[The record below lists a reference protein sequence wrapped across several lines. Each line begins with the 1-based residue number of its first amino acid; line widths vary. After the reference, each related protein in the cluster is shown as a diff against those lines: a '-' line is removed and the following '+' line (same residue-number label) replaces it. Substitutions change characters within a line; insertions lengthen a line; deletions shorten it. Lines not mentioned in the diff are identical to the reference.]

1 MSTLMKKKIEA
12 ARKAI
17 EDLLE
22 VKQTLEDVIES
33 LHEMLEEFPDEERI
47 EEAVEALGAVYDDL
61 SRGL

>member
-1 MSTLMKKKIEA
+1 MKKKIEA